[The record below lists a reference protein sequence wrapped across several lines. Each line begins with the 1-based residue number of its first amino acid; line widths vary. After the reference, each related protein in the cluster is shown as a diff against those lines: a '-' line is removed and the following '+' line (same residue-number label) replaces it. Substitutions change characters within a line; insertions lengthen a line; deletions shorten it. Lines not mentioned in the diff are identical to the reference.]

1 MSVTYEQA
9 IELLSECNRSELRDH
24 AFGDKEV
31 YFETKDGNSV
41 AEGYSGSSA
50 VSVNIG
56 ETEFVDDEA
65 RHLLTL
71 GTLVNVERNDAG
83 GDDEEFEDDD
93 DGRFDEEE

>member
-9 IELLSECNRSELRDH
+9 IELLSNCDRSELRDH

-31 YFETKDGNSV
+31 YFQTKDGNSV

-50 VSVNIG
+50 VTVCIDG
-56 ETEFVDDEA
+56 TEFTDSEA

-71 GTLVNVERNDAG
+71 GTLINVERNDAG

-93 DGRFDEEE
+93 FDRFDDEE